1 MDLTL
6 TPEEIKL
13 ITHWYKASND
23 NKLESK
29 ILAAKLAID
38 SSIEKRTKLNTVNLS
53 PEDIN
58 ILSKQLYRINKF
70 NIKDTFEKTKELKK
84 KAVQVQDY
92 DSAARL
98 KNLESMLSIF
108 MNLYDSPNL
117 INTYNRIY

>member
-6 TPEEIKL
+6 TREEIKL

-29 ILAAKLAID
+29 ILAEKLAID

-70 NIKDTFEKTKELKK
+70 NIKNTFEQTKELKK
-84 KAVQVQDY
+84 KAVEVQDY

-117 INTYNRIY
+117 INIYK